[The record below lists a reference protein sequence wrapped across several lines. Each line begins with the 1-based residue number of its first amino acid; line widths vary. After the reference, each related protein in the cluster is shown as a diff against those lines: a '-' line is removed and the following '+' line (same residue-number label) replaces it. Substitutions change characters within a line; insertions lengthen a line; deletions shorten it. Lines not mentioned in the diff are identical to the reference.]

1 MTRRNRIVG
10 LKNNND
16 VWCTFDEQIYE
27 IMVSFY
33 KNLFTSA
40 HLPASRIV
48 LDAISPSSTDEMNA
62 DLIKVFTR
70 TEVEFALKHM
80 EPLKAPGPDVSTL
93 IDHDRRG
100 WRDSEIDRNFLP
112 SKVAIIKAIP
122 LSFSMSADSIYWPKT
137 PDGIYSIKSRYKLIL
152 KEDGKDVAGVATANV
167 MKGVWSRIWKL
178 KVPNRVRNLL

>member
-1 MTRRNRIVG
+1 MYRRNRIIVG

-40 HLPASRIV
+40 HLPASLQIV

-70 TEVEFALKHM
+70 AEVEFALKHM
-80 EPLKAPGPDVSTL
+80 EPLKAPAPDDMPPIFFQSFWSLVGDDVSTAVLDCLNNCHIPSELNLTYVNL
-93 IDHDRRG
+93 IPKVKR
-100 WRDSEIDRNFLP
+100 
-112 SKVAIIKAIP
+112 SK
-122 LSFSMSADSIYWPKT
+122 
-137 PDGIYSIKSRYKLIL
+137 
-152 KEDGKDVAGVATANV
+152 
-167 MKGVWSRIWKL
+167 
-178 KVPNRVRNLL
+178 